1 MTIQTDIG
9 AYITGRYQDIIEALA
24 GAAGDGVEMDG
35 IFVDGRSFHSAKLL
49 VGFITTLAAA
59 ETLTIAANLQHA
71 DDAAGANAEDFGPA
85 FVAAVLATGVV
96 TALPGMVELNANL
109 IGDAVAGDVAVFRGF
124 IRGQATPPLAAASVD
139 VANLSMQLVL
149 GGADVLPAV

>member
-85 FVAAVLATGVV
+85 FVAAILATGVITDAV
-96 TALPGMVELNANL
+96 GMVELNANL
-109 IGDAVAGDVAVFRGF
+109 IGDLVGGDVAVFRGF
-124 IRGQATPPLAAASVD
+124 IRGQATPTLSAASVD